1 VLGRDPEAAAV
12 DEADLRA
19 PRTLSMLA
27 GVAASAAL
35 LAAIAYQLRDATP
48 AAAELMTR
56 LPWTAITVFAVLYL
70 VQPLADLV
78 IYRRLW
84 GLPLSSL
91 WALMRKTSINEAV
104 LGYAGEAYL
113 YFWARRRAVLANP
126 PLATIKDVNI
136 LSAIIG
142 FAFTLIALLIAATGA
157 HGAELAQWL
166 RPAFWPVAGAVG
178 IALAV
183 LMFGSRIFS
192 LSRRELVFLAGVHA
206 VRLLV
211 ACGLTLTLWEIAIP
225 EGRIDIW
232 IPLLAITMV
241 SARIPFLTSPNLVA
255 GNVVLLLLGSNSPF
269 ALLLAAL
276 AVATLC
282 AHLVV
287 IAAFGVG
294 LVCSALASWSAQAEA
309 SLK

>member
-1 VLGRDPEAAAV
+1 MIAGAAASV
-12 DEADLRA
+12 
-19 PRTLSMLA
+19 T
-27 GVAASAAL
+27 L
-35 LAAIAYQLRDATP
+35 LAAIAYQLQDATP
-48 AAAELMTR
+48 AAAKMLIH
-56 LPWTAITVFAVLYL
+56 LPWTVIAMSAVLYL

-84 GLPLSSL
+84 GLPLSGL
-91 WALMRKTSINEAV
+91 GALMRKTAINEAV

-113 YFWARRRAVLANP
+113 YLWARRRIQPINP
-126 PLATIKDVNI
+126 PMATIKDVNI

-142 FAFTLIALLIAATGA
+142 FAITLGALLLAATGA
-157 HGAELAQWL
+157 HGDELSQWL

-183 LMFGSRIFS
+183 LVFARRIFF
-192 LSRRELVFLAGVHA
+192 LGRRDILFVAAVHA
-206 VRLLV
+206 ARSAV
-211 ACGLTLTLWEIAIP
+211 ACALTLTIWELAIP
-225 EGRIDIW
+225 AGGVDVW

-255 GNVVLLLLGSNSPF
+255 GNIVLLLLGPNSPF

-276 AVATLC
+276 AIATLC

-287 IAAFGVG
+287 IAVSGIG
-294 LVCSALASWSAQAEA
+294 LLRAVPARLPTPTP
-309 SLK
+309 